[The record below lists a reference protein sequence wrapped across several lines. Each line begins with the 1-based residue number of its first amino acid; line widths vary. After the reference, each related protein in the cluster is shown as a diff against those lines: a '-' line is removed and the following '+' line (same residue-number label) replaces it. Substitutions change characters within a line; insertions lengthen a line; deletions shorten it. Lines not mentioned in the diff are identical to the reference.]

1 MKEDAEVSDG
11 EHCVRLEP
19 GEILPGLGDD
29 HGVAPRVALEHVDL
43 YVIDKSNKYSLQ
55 T

>member
-43 YVIDKSNKYSLQ
+43 YVINQSNN
-55 T
+55 